1 MNEELLDELIS
12 QSGITQHILS
22 NPKHPDLD
30 GFIVNYEKLDKF
42 TKLIVCECVSK
53 IEMYPIP
60 VGNSAAGEIA
70 CELTYAALREIR
82 DDIKELFGVSN
93 E

>member
-1 MNEELLDELIS
+1 MNERIIELAEHANYLATEKEFPYDEDWFYLYN
-12 QSGITQHILS
+12 QL
-22 NPKHPDLD
+22 
-30 GFIVNYEKLDKF
+30 YA
-42 TKLIVCECVSK
+42 KLIVKDCIAK
-53 IEMYPIP
+53 IETYRIP

-70 CELTYAALREIR
+70 CELTYASLREIR